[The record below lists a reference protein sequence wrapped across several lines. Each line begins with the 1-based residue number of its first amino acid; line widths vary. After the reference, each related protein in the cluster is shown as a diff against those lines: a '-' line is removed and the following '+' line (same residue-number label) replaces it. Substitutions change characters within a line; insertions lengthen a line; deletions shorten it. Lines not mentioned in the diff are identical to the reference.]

1 MTINITYTTDN
12 LQFLSLFQKITGVS
26 PIDCVIEDDKISFI
40 IKEKDYFLIM
50 AKAQSLPIK
59 GKKGVFL
66 FLNKISKI
74 TSKKTEIIKY
84 SEDVKIFIS
93 NYFFLKGDEEV
104 KVLNK
109 TSGGYVSAIM
119 FIKPHRRGLIIGK
132 QGKRIQ
138 DARNLLQKYFGF
150 NKLYIK

>member
-1 MTINITYTTDN
+1 M
-12 LQFLSLFQKITGVS
+12 
-26 PIDCVIEDDKISFI
+26 
-40 IKEKDYFLIM
+40 
-50 AKAQSLPIK
+50 K
-59 GKKGVFL
+59 GKKGAFI

-74 TSKKTEIIKY
+74 TSKKTEMIKY

-93 NYFFLKGDEEV
+93 NYFSLKGDEEV